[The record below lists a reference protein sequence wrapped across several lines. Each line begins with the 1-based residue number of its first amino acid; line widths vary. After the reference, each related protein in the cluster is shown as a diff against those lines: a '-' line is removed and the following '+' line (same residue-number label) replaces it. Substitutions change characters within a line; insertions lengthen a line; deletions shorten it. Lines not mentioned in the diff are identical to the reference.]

1 MPTDPPVA
9 CSLDAGALSDR
20 LAHMAE
26 LGGAA
31 LLDARIDVRRALL
44 RFAAGKEVR
53 GRLDGIVAAEAR
65 CCPFL
70 GMDLTEEP
78 GTLTLT
84 IIGPA
89 GAEPVVEDLVTAF
102 SRRAR

>member
-1 MPTDPPVA
+1 MPTDPPIA

-31 LLDARIDVRRALL
+31 LLDARIDGRRALL
-44 RFAAGKEVR
+44 RFTAGNEVR
-53 GRLDGIVAAEAR
+53 GRLEGIIAAEAR

-70 GMDLTEEP
+70 GMDVTEES
-78 GTLTLT
+78 GRLTLT
-84 IIGPA
+84 IVAPA
-89 GAEPVVEDLVTAF
+89 GAEPVLDDVVAAF

>member
-31 LLDARIDVRRALL
+31 LLDARIDGRRALL

-78 GTLTLT
+78 VTLTLT

>member
-31 LLDARIDVRRALL
+31 LLDARIDGRRALL

-70 GMDLTEEP
+70 GMNLTEEP

>member
-31 LLDARIDVRRALL
+31 LLDARLDGRRALL

>member
-9 CSLDAGALSDR
+9 CPLDAGALSDR

-31 LLDARIDVRRALL
+31 LLDARIDGRRALL

-70 GMDLTEEP
+70 GMNLTEEP

>member
-31 LLDARIDVRRALL
+31 LLDARIDGRRALL

-53 GRLDGIVAAEAR
+53 SRLDGIVVAEAR

-70 GMDLTEEP
+70 GMDVTEES
-78 GTLTLT
+78 GSLTLT
-84 IIGPA
+84 IVAPT
-89 GAEPVVEDLVTAF
+89 GAEPVVEDLVAAF
-102 SRRAR
+102 TRRAP

>member
-31 LLDARIDVRRALL
+31 LLDARIGGRRALL

>member
-9 CSLDAGALSDR
+9 CSLDAGALPDR
-20 LAHMAE
+20 LARMAE

-31 LLDARIDVRRALL
+31 LLDARIDGRRALL

-70 GMDLTEEP
+70 GMNLTEEP

>member
-1 MPTDPPVA
+1 MPTDPPIA

-31 LLDARIDVRRALL
+31 LLDARIDGRRALL
-44 RFAAGKEVR
+44 RFAAGGEVR

-70 GMDLTEEP
+70 GMDMTEEP
-78 GTLTLT
+78 GTLTLA
-84 IIGPA
+84 IVAPA
-89 GAEPVVEDLVTAF
+89 GAEPVVEDLVAAF
-102 SRRAR
+102 TRRAR